1 MMSNFDLT
9 SPILLFSY
17 NYFVF
22 LVMMPLFFVIFASKS
37 AMGGSDY
44 KQSTPSNSG
53 KRHQGLKTSTYRRWK
68 NQLQQ
73 RLTKWESIGLL
84 PNSSWLVMQYQ
95 IVWRVTLSLYGFSRC
110 QDARIQGYSFSAV
123 QTTLVLSAEC
133 LLSILPPS
141 LPLN

>member
-1 MMSNFDLT
+1 MSNFDLT

-17 NYFVF
+17 NYFV
-22 LVMMPLFFVIFASKS
+22 LLGLLPLFFIIFASKS

-53 KRHQGLKTSTYRRWK
+53 KRHQGLKNSTYRRWK
-68 NQLQQ
+68 NQLQR

-95 IVWRVTLSLYGFSRC
+95 IVWRVTLFMGSLVAKMQESK
-110 QDARIQGYSFSAV
+110 DNHS
-123 QTTLVLSAEC
+123 
-133 LLSILPPS
+133 LLYRRP
-141 LPLN
+141 

>member
-1 MMSNFDLT
+1 MSNFDLT
-9 SPILLFSY
+9 SLILLFSY

-22 LVMMPLFFVIFASKS
+22 LGLLPLFFIIFANKS

-68 NQLQQ
+68 NQLQR

-95 IVWRVTLSLYGFSRC
+95 IVWRVTLFMGSHVAKMQESKDIHSLQYR
-110 QDARIQGYSFSAV
+110 R
-123 QTTLVLSAEC
+123 
-133 LLSILPPS
+133 P
-141 LPLN
+141 